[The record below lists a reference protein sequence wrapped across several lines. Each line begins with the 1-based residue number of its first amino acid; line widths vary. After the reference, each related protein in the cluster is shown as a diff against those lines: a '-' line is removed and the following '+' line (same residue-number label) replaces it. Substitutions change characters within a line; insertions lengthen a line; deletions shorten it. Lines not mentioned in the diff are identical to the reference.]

1 MHTIWEFY
9 ETPLGP
15 RPIHP
20 VRSGRIPAKGHRR
33 PRLQTEGHGGAR
45 GYHLLAVPSWSRR
58 IRVAL
63 DCAVGLVLARVDI
76 ADLTELSRS
85 RKEIEDH
92 A

>member
-1 MHTIWEFY
+1 MDKIWEFY

-20 VRSGRIPAKGHRR
+20 IRSGRIPAQGHRR
-33 PRLQTEGHGGAR
+33 PRGS
-45 GYHLLAVPSWSRR
+45 HLLAMPSWSRR

-63 DCAVGLVLARVDI
+63 DWAVGLVLRRVDL
-76 ADLTELSRS
+76 ADPTELSRS
-85 RKEIEDH
+85 RKEVEEH

>member
-1 MHTIWEFY
+1 MDTIWEFY

-20 VRSGRIPAKGHRR
+20 IRGGRIPAQGHRR
-33 PRLQTEGHGGAR
+33 P
-45 GYHLLAVPSWSRR
+45 RR

-63 DCAVGLVLARVDI
+63 DWAVGLVLPRVDI
-76 ADLTELSRS
+76 ADVTELSRS
-85 RKEIEDH
+85 RKEAEEH